1 MLVKESLAG
10 SSKRKAESE
19 IADMEE
25 RLLELDTEMAKPKI
39 ATDVAGLTR
48 LSREREE
55 LSERLEELY
64 ERWERL
70 SEEKEILQKED
81 E

>member
-1 MLVKESLAG
+1 M
-10 SSKRKAESE
+10 RKAESE

-39 ATDVAGLTR
+39 ATDVARLTR